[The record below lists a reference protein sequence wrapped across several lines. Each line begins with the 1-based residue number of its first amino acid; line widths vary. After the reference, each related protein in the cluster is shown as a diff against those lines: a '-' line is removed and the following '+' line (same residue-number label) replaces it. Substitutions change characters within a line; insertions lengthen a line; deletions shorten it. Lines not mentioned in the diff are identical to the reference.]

1 MSPVRALARANPV
14 ARADSELME
23 EIIAGS
29 TDALGELYDR
39 YSARGFRVA
48 RSVCGNRE
56 AAEDAVQEAFVS
68 IFRRRT
74 TYRSE
79 RGTVAAWVLTVVL
92 HRAIDLM
99 RIEAKHATR
108 RSNEVGLAAV
118 PAPAD
123 VVDQASARIDAS
135 RVRTALAALPEPQRE
150 AITLAYYGEL
160 SHVEIAE
167 RLGVPFG
174 TVKGRIRLGMD
185 KLRLAFEPAELG
197 DR

>member
-1 MSPVRALARANPV
+1 VSPVRALARANPV

-56 AAEDAVQEAFVS
+56 AVEDAVQEAFVS

-108 RSNEVGLAAV
+108 RSNEVGLAA
-118 PAPAD
+118 